1 MQTLQEEIVKYRKS
15 LKEDMATTI
24 SINVPFVKK
33 FDDYHE
39 IGIVKNTINGVSS
52 GIKLKASEAGI
63 HHGQYV
69 GVFWASNQN
78 MTKELVQKL
87 LEEQGWGD
95 TK

>member
-1 MQTLQEEIVKYRKS
+1 MPSLDQIGPSATHRK
-15 LKEDMATTI
+15 
-24 SINVPFVKK
+24 FG
-33 FDDYHE
+33 DYHE